1 MTDPFEVLRSPVVPT
16 DPDPSFAANLRA
28 RLESALSL
36 PRGVTVSDLDLG
48 VDPQAPEPTRP
59 GPAPRHGDVVYAS
72 LWVPD
77 VERASAFFSSVLD
90 WRLAPGSAPQGRQ
103 VVGTTPGHGMWG
115 GQERSNVFL
124 CFAVDDL
131 DAALGRVRD
140 AGGQPQEPR
149 REAYGVIAD
158 CRDSQGTLFS
168 LVESAATSSPTA
180 RTAAAGGRAGGLA
193 YLVLE
198 VVDAAEARAF
208 YGSVLGWQF
217 TRGRVEDGW
226 EAPEVV
232 PRIGMA
238 GGQDTATVV
247 PMYRVDDIAAA
258 VERVRTAGGTAA
270 DPERHPYGITSNC
283 VDDQGTRFYLGQL

>member
-16 DPDPSFAANLRA
+16 DPDPSFAASLRA

-36 PRGVTVSDLDLG
+36 PRGVTVSDFDLD
-48 VDPQAPEPTRP
+48 PEAPEPARSA
-59 GPAPRHGDVVYAS
+59 PALRHGDVAYAS

-77 VERASAFFSSVLD
+77 VDRASAFFSSVLD

-103 VVGTTPGHGMWG
+103 VVGTRPGHGMWG
-115 GQERSNVFL
+115 GQERSNLLL

-131 DAALGRVRD
+131 GVALERVRD
-140 AGGQPQEPR
+140 AGGQPEQPR

-158 CRDSQGTLFS
+158 CHDSQGSLFS
-168 LVESAATSSPTA
+168 LVESATTSSPKA
-180 RTAAAGGRAGGLA
+180 RPAAADGRPGDLA

-198 VVDAAEARAF
+198 VVDAAEARTF

-238 GGQDTATVV
+238 GGQDAATVV
-247 PMYRVDDIAAA
+247 PMYRVDDIVAA
-258 VERVRTAGGTAA
+258 VERVRTAGGTAG

>member
-1 MTDPFEVLRSPVVPT
+1 MTDPFEALRSPVVPT

-28 RLESALSL
+28 RLEQAFSVR
-36 PRGVTVSDLDLG
+36 RGGTVSGLS
-48 VDPQAPEPTRP
+48 VEPEATEPTRP
-59 GPAPRHGDVVYAS
+59 GPRLRHGDVAYAS

-77 VERASAFFSSVLD
+77 VERASAFFGSVLD
-90 WRLAPGSAPQGRQ
+90 WQFVPGSAPQGRQ

-115 GQERSNVFL
+115 GQERSNLFL
-124 CFAVDDL
+124 CFAVDDI
-131 DAALGRVRD
+131 DSALTRVRE

-158 CRDSQGTLFS
+158 CHDNQGTLFS
-168 LVESAATSSPTA
+168 LVESAAPPSATTA
-180 RTAAAGGRAGGLA
+180 QAPGGRAGDLA

-217 TRGRVEDGW
+217 TPGRVEGGW

-238 GGQDTATVV
+238 GGQESPTVV
-247 PMYRVDDIAAA
+247 PMYRVDDITTA
-258 VERVRTAGGTAA
+258 VARVRTAGGTAT
-270 DPERHPYGITSNC
+270 DPERHPYGITSTC
-283 VDDQGTRFYLGQL
+283 TDDQGTRFYLGQL